1 MSSQSLIAGPSKGS
15 SSLVALAGREVQL
28 ARREEGAI
36 AAKLEPATWD
46 EAKPV
51 IAHLFVLPMRE
62 GQDLKALKGAMELT
76 ISGEPLWAIK
86 ETVAAFVTGRAGKGF
101 CPNSAEFGQAL
112 RERTSSERSKW
123 QQAIRRRREAEELA
137 AEEAIARQP
146 MSDEAR
152 RTVNETLARMEAK
165 AAELR
170 KAPVAPPKTDRA
182 AAMARV
188 AAETAA
194 RRAAQESQ
202 P

>member
-1 MSSQSLIAGPSKGS
+1 MTP
-15 SSLVALAGREVQL
+15 
-28 ARREEGAI
+28 
-36 AAKLEPATWD
+36 AAWEDASPIL
-46 EAKPV
+46 
-51 IAHLFVLPMRE
+51 AHLFSLPM
-62 GQDLKALKGAMELT
+62 QDGKDDKGLIGLLRMTCE
-76 ISGEPLWAIK
+76 GEPLWAIK

-137 AEEAIARQP
+137 AEEAIACQP
-146 MSDEAR
+146 ISDEAR
-152 RTVNETLARMEAK
+152 QKVNEALARMEARS
-165 AAELR
+165 AEI
-170 KAPVAPPKTDRA
+170 KNAPIAPRRTDRSEA
-182 AAMARV
+182 LARV

>member
-1 MSSQSLIAGPSKGS
+1 M
-15 SSLVALAGREVQL
+15 AGREVQL

-36 AAKLEPATWD
+36 AARLEPTTWD

-62 GQDLKALKGAMELT
+62 GQDLASLKGAMEMT

-146 MSDEAR
+146 ISEEAR
-152 RTVNETLARMEAK
+152 QKVNEALARMEARS
-165 AAELR
+165 AEI
-170 KAPVAPPKTDRA
+170 KNAPIAPRQTGRSEA
-182 AAMARV
+182 LARV